1 MADKPFQY
9 IQTLLEAGS
18 FSRAAKRLNI
28 SQPSLSQF
36 IMRLE
41 KDVGATLVD
50 RVAKPLRLTPAGECW
65 IGAEKNVN
73 KIRALSRV
81 QIHDMGSGITGRA
94 RCRYTSVL

>member
-50 RVAKPLRLTPAGECW
+50 RVAKPLRLTPAGESLS
-65 IGAEKNVN
+65 V
-73 KIRALSRV
+73 KITFATL
-81 QIHDMGSGITGRA
+81 
-94 RCRYTSVL
+94 SVLHGVVKHTIFA